1 MQWAVGR
8 KDERR
13 PAFSVGLLDDG
24 CRSIGTEAEQEPR
37 MSVLKTLK
45 LGKAA
50 PVSAPAD
57 AKGRARAKVVAH
69 LEQQKQLLAAHFDGR
84 ALDATRPVY
93 RTNDAGE
100 RVRVMQPVH
109 VRRDWFEDA
118 TGTMHFMVRYGAKP
132 LPLDKAGSTSVEVG
146 GLDALPGVI
155 DALLA
160 AVRAG
165 ELDPQLATAA
175 QERSKAFK
183 RRNGATKAA

>member
-1 MQWAVGR
+1 
-8 KDERR
+8 
-13 PAFSVGLLDDG
+13 
-24 CRSIGTEAEQEPR
+24 

-50 PVSAPAD
+50 PTPAPAD

-69 LEQQKQLLAAHFDGR
+69 LEQQKALLAAQLEGKAFE
-84 ALDATRPVY
+84 ATRPVY

-100 RVRVMQPVH
+100 RVRVMQPMH
-109 VRRDWFEDA
+109 VRRGWFGDGA
-118 TGTMHFMVRYGAKP
+118 GAVHFAIRYGSKP

-146 GLDALPGVI
+146 KLDQLAGVT

-165 ELDPQLATAA
+165 ELCGDLGDGVVRR
-175 QERSKAFK
+175 RSAVAC
-183 RRNGATKAA
+183 R

>member
-1 MQWAVGR
+1 
-8 KDERR
+8 
-13 PAFSVGLLDDG
+13 
-24 CRSIGTEAEQEPR
+24 

-50 PVSAPAD
+50 PTPVPAD

-69 LEQQKQLLAAHFDGR
+69 LEQQKALLAAQLEGKAFE
-84 ALDATRPVY
+84 ATRPVY

-109 VRRDWFEDA
+109 VRRDWFEDGA
-118 TGTMHFMVRYGAKP
+118 GTVHFMVRYGSKP

-146 GLDALPGVI
+146 GLDQLAGVI

-165 ELDPQLATAA
+165 ELDAQLATAA

-183 RRNGATKAA
+183 RRTGATKAA

>member
-1 MQWAVGR
+1 
-8 KDERR
+8 
-13 PAFSVGLLDDG
+13 
-24 CRSIGTEAEQEPR
+24 

-50 PVSAPAD
+50 PTPAPAD
-57 AKGRARAKVVAH
+57 AKGRARAKVIAH
-69 LEQQKQLLAAHFDGR
+69 LEQQKQLLVAHLEGR

-93 RTNDAGE
+93 RTNEAGE

-109 VRRDWFEDA
+109 VRRDWFDDA
-118 TGTMHFMVRYGAKP
+118 TGTVHFMVRYGAKP

-165 ELDPQLATAA
+165 ELDAALAAAA

-183 RRNGATKAA
+183 RRTGATKAA

>member
-1 MQWAVGR
+1 
-8 KDERR
+8 
-13 PAFSVGLLDDG
+13 
-24 CRSIGTEAEQEPR
+24 
-37 MSVLKTLK
+37 MSLKGLK

-69 LEQQKQLLAAHFDGR
+69 LEQQKQLLTAHLEGR
-84 ALDATRPVY
+84 ALEATRPVY

-109 VRRDWFEDA
+109 VRRDWFEDSA
-118 TGTMHFMVRYGAKP
+118 GTVHFMVRYGAKP

-146 GLDALPGVI
+146 SLDQLPGVI
-155 DALLA
+155 GALIA
-160 AVRAG
+160 AARAG
-165 ELDPQLATAA
+165 ELDAQLAIAA

-183 RRNGATKAA
+183 RRAGATKAA

>member
-1 MQWAVGR
+1 
-8 KDERR
+8 
-13 PAFSVGLLDDG
+13 
-24 CRSIGTEAEQEPR
+24 

-50 PVSAPAD
+50 PIAAPAD
-57 AKGRARAKVVAH
+57 AKGRARAKVIAH
-69 LEQQKQLLAAHFDGR
+69 LEQQKQLLAAHPDGK

-93 RTNDAGE
+93 KTNEAGE

-109 VRRDWFEDA
+109 VRRDWFEDTA
-118 TGTMHFMVRYGAKP
+118 GTVHFAIRYGSKP
-132 LPLDKAGSTSVEVG
+132 LPLDRAGNVSVEVG
-146 GLDALPGVI
+146 DLSVLPGVI

-165 ELDPQLATAA
+165 ELDQQLATAA

-183 RRNGATKAA
+183 RRSGATKAA

>member
-1 MQWAVGR
+1 
-8 KDERR
+8 
-13 PAFSVGLLDDG
+13 
-24 CRSIGTEAEQEPR
+24 

-50 PVSAPAD
+50 PTAAPAD

-69 LEQQKQLLAAHFDGR
+69 LEQQKQLLAAHLEGK

-118 TGTMHFMVRYGAKP
+118 AGTVHFMVRYGAKP
-132 LPLDKAGSTSVEVG
+132 LPLDKTGSTSVEVG
-146 GLDALPGVI
+146 MLDALPGVI
-155 DALLA
+155 DALIG
-160 AVRAG
+160 AVKAG
-165 ELDPQLATAA
+165 ELDAQLGTAA
-175 QERSKAFK
+175 QERSKVFK
-183 RRNGATKAA
+183 RRTGGTKAA

>member
-1 MQWAVGR
+1 
-8 KDERR
+8 
-13 PAFSVGLLDDG
+13 
-24 CRSIGTEAEQEPR
+24 

-50 PVSAPAD
+50 PTPAPAD

-69 LEQQKQLLAAHFDGR
+69 LEQQKALVAAQLGGKASE
-84 ALDATRPVY
+84 ATRPVY
-93 RTNDAGE
+93 RTNDGGE

-109 VRRDWFEDA
+109 VRRGWFEDGA
-118 TGTMHFMVRYGAKP
+118 GTVHFAIRYGSKP

-165 ELDPQLATAA
+165 ELDVQLAMAA
-175 QERSKAFK
+175 HERSKAFK
-183 RRNGATKAA
+183 RRNAATKAA

>member
-1 MQWAVGR
+1 MQRQVRR
-8 KDERR
+8 KDGWG
-13 PAFSVGLLDDG
+13 PAFSVGLSSDG
-24 CRSIGTEAEQEPR
+24 CRAVGTEAEQEAE

-50 PVSAPAD
+50 PTIAPSD

-69 LEQQKQLLAAHFDGR
+69 LEQQKQLLAAHVDGR
-84 ALDATRPVY
+84 ALEATRPIY
-93 RTNDAGE
+93 RANDSGE

-109 VRRDWFEDA
+109 VRRDWFEDTA
-118 TGTMHFMVRYGAKP
+118 GTVHFMVRYGAKP

-155 DALLA
+155 DSLLA

-165 ELDPQLATAA
+165 ELDAQLGVAA

-183 RRNGATKAA
+183 RQAGAIKAT

>member
-1 MQWAVGR
+1 
-8 KDERR
+8 
-13 PAFSVGLLDDG
+13 
-24 CRSIGTEAEQEPR
+24 

-50 PVSAPAD
+50 PTPTPAD
-57 AKGRARAKVVAH
+57 AKGRARAKVLAH
-69 LEQQKQLLAAHFDGR
+69 LEQQRDLLAAQLEGNAFE
-84 ALDATRPVY
+84 ATRPVY

-118 TGTMHFMVRYGAKP
+118 TGVVHFMVRYGSKP
-132 LPLDKAGSTSVEVG
+132 LPLDKAGSTSVEAG
-146 GLDALPGVI
+146 TLDRLAGVI

-160 AVRAG
+160 AVNAG
-165 ELDPQLATAA
+165 ELDAQLATAA

-183 RRNGATKAA
+183 RRTGGTKAA

>member
-1 MQWAVGR
+1 
-8 KDERR
+8 
-13 PAFSVGLLDDG
+13 
-24 CRSIGTEAEQEPR
+24 

-50 PVSAPAD
+50 PTAAPAD
-57 AKGRARAKVVAH
+57 AKSRAKAKVIAH
-69 LEQQKQLLAAHFDGR
+69 LEWQRELLAAHREGR
-84 ALDATRPVY
+84 ALEATRPVY
-93 RTNDAGE
+93 RTNEAGE

-109 VRRDWFEDA
+109 VRRDWFEDTA
-118 TGTMHFMVRYGAKP
+118 GTVHFMVRYGARP
-132 LPLDKAGSTSVEVG
+132 LLLDKAGSTSVEVG

-165 ELDPQLATAA
+165 ELDAQLATAA

-183 RRNGATKAA
+183 RRSATTKAA